1 MKRQVCYHTAIYLRL
16 SRDDEDIDGGK
27 KRESES
33 IAAQRELAR
42 SFVEAQED
50 MELFDIYIDDGYSG
64 VNFNR
69 PDFKRMLADIEAGRV
84 NCVVVKDLSRFGR
97 DYIEAGRFI
106 QKIFPAFSVRF
117 IAITDRYDSLTAD
130 RNTTSLVIPV
140 KNFVND
146 AYCQDIS
153 GKVKSHQRVKREMGR
168 FIGAFAVYGY
178 RKDEAVIP
186 VKNFVNDAY
195 CQDISGK
202 VKSHQRVK
210 REMGRFIGAFA
221 VYGYRKDEADKNR
234 LVVDAY
240 AACIV
245 RHIFAWK
252 LEGMSSLA
260 IAKRLNENGIFS
272 PLAYKREH
280 GEHYAT
286 GFRTGIVS
294 KWSSVTVKRIL
305 TNEIYTG
312 TMVQGRSEKV
322 SYKVDKVL
330 KKPEDEW
337 IKVPGTHEAIICRED
352 FLKVQRLLQ
361 VDTRAGKGKE
371 TPHMFAGLLFCG
383 DCKEPMIRRV
393 NRYKGREKIYYICST
408 RNRSEG
414 CTRHSIAEEDLK
426 RAVFEVIRIQMLL
439 LTDKDS
445 RLGYSSI
452 REGDLS
458 EAAGIAEEIV
468 RLRREQEKYPK
479 LRAALYED
487 FKEGVITEEDFLCF
501 GKIYEMQYRERE
513 RALVGQEEM
522 RKQMLR
528 KGAQSGLKLERMR
541 ETLQPADLDR
551 EILLAFVERIEVCE
565 DKRILIQLSYREA
578 WEWQETLA
586 DLFSV
591 QQKDGRGAF

>member
-130 RNTTSLVIPV
+130 RNTTSL
-140 KNFVND
+140 
-146 AYCQDIS
+146 
-153 GKVKSHQRVKREMGR
+153 
-168 FIGAFAVYGY
+168 
-178 RKDEAVIP
+178 VIP

-371 TPHMFAGLLFCG
+371 TPHMFAGLLFSR

-445 RLGYSSI
+445 RLWYSSI
-452 REGDLS
+452 RGRDLS

-541 ETLQPADLDR
+541 ERLQPADLDR

-591 QQKDGRGAF
+591 QQRDGRGAF

>member
-117 IAITDRYDSLTAD
+117 IAITDCYDSLTAD
-130 RNTTSLVIPV
+130 RNTTSLI
-140 KNFVND
+140 
-146 AYCQDIS
+146 
-153 GKVKSHQRVKREMGR
+153 
-168 FIGAFAVYGY
+168 
-178 RKDEAVIP
+178 IP

-439 LTDKDS
+439 FTDKDS

-578 WEWQETLA
+578 WEWQETLV

>member
-16 SRDDEDIDGGK
+16 SRDDEDIDGRK

-130 RNTTSLVIPV
+130 RNTTSLI
-140 KNFVND
+140 
-146 AYCQDIS
+146 
-153 GKVKSHQRVKREMGR
+153 
-168 FIGAFAVYGY
+168 
-178 RKDEAVIP
+178 IP

-426 RAVFEVIRIQMLL
+426 RAVFEVIRIQMIL

-445 RLGYSSI
+445 RLGYRSI

-487 FKEGVITEEDFLCF
+487 FKEGIITEEDFLCF

-513 RALVGQEEM
+513 KALVGQEEM

-541 ETLQPADLDR
+541 ERLQPADLDR

-591 QQKDGRGAF
+591 QQRDGRGAF